1 MKLNLKILTVLIIAI
16 LLISSVYIVYF
27 TLGKD
32 VDDKLPSIGDITG
45 DTTGKK
51 GDFITILATFS
62 DNIKVTNATLYYKKI
77 SDIEWNSKSILS
89 GRFDIQLNYQEN
101 LQYYVTVDDA
111 AGNGPVGKP
120 STDGSIFYTI
130 TVVDE
135 NNEGNE
141 YTRNVFLEEA
151 SFTTCTYCPIVAGI
165 LYDLYTSGDYNFY
178 YVTLIRT
185 NEKAVDRLENEYNS
199 FTLPS
204 VFVDGGYNVL
214 MGGTHE
220 KSEYA
225 QAIREAEY
233 RLAPDIQ
240 LRVTAEYDNNTNKLL
255 SNVFLKNNENEK
267 YDGLLRIYLTEKVS
281 RWSGPEG
288 QPYHFGFLDYLK
300 KVEIHLDS
308 GENISYDDEMDIT
321 TDLDPENLMVI
332 AVVFNSEK
340 KQGYSDPPANKF
352 PFDAYYADAVEGS
365 ELIEG
370 GNLPP
375 TVGLILPE
383 VGMLHFL
390 GNPIYELKLV
400 KNIVLIGKT
409 KIVANAEDDSGV
421 EKVEFYINGN
431 LVGQDTE
438 EPFEYSFRKVKLLK
452 RFIRKYTINVI
463 AYDSEGKTGNSSI
476 EVIGF
481 WL

>member
-1 MKLNLKILTVLIIAI
+1 MKLNLKLVTIFIIAI
-16 LLISSVYIVYF
+16 LLLSSIYIVYF
-27 TLGKD
+27 TIGKN
-32 VDDKLPSIGDITG
+32 VDKDSPSIDDITG
-45 DTTGKK
+45 DAVGKN
-51 GDFITILATFS
+51 GDIITILVKFS
-62 DNIKVTNATLYYKKI
+62 DNIKVTKATFHYKKI
-77 SDIEWNSKSILS
+77 NDAEWTTESILS
-89 GRFDIQLNYQEN
+89 GRFDIQLDDNEDF
-101 LQYYVTVDDA
+101 QYYVTIDDA
-111 AGNGPVGKP
+111 AGNGPVGNP
-120 STDGSIFYTI
+120 STDGSIFYNI
-130 TVVDE
+130 VVIDE
-135 NNEGNE
+135 NNNDEE

-151 SFTTCTYCPIVAGI
+151 SFTTCTYCPIVAGM
-165 LYDLYTSGDYNFY
+165 LYDLYTSGNYNFY

-185 NEKAVDRLENEYNS
+185 NEKAVDRLDNEYNL
-199 FTLPS
+199 FGLPS
-204 VFVDGGYNVL
+204 VFVDGGYKVL

-225 QAIREAEY
+225 QAIREAEI
-233 RLAPDIQ
+233 RIAPDIQ
-240 LRVTAEYDNNTNKLL
+240 IKVTAEYDNNTNKLL

-267 YDGLLRIYLTEKVS
+267 YDGLLRVYLTEKVS

-288 QPYHFGFLDYLK
+288 QPYHFGFLDYIRK
-300 KVEIHLDS
+300 NEIHLDA
-308 GENISYDDEMDIT
+308 GENSTYDDEMELS
-321 TDLDPENLMVI
+321 DLDPENLMVI

-375 TVGLILPE
+375 TVGFSLPE
-383 VGMLHFL
+383 IGMIHFL
-390 GNPIYELKLV
+390 GKSIFESKLI
-400 KNIVLIGKT
+400 KKTVLIGKT
-409 KIVANAEDDSGV
+409 KIIANAEDDSGV
-421 EKVEFYINGN
+421 EKVEFYINGI
-431 LVGQDTE
+431 LVGKDTE

-452 RFIRKYTINVI
+452 RFIRKYTISVI